1 MRTAHGTIVE
11 VFEWVSQ
18 EAIAGAHQNPGAARF
33 HSMTFAIAVH
43 SFEASPAPLLLFLF
57 ASLREAATCANYG
70 RITAY
75 TEVAPIWS
83 RGRLDDHPDRTRRR
97 SGAVGAVFSQ
107 AQGCRV
113 VESPSTTLAR
123 CDGAEADRS
132 GCLSGRVSDPGL
144 VQAYCVFSGGGAT
157 CEAAAAPSG
166 GLVSGSA
173 KNLPT
178 ICATS
183 GELMKL

>member
-1 MRTAHGTIVE
+1 MARRLRAEDEHRPEVVSVAEALIVSIARSCQNEMLARKRALRIERHSGRVTADPEITLNQHPRRSVVKVKTSG
-11 VFEWVSQ
+11 S
-18 EAIAGAHQNPGAARF
+18 
-33 HSMTFAIAVH
+33 
-43 SFEASPAPLLLFLF
+43 AS
-57 ASLREAATCANYG
+57 RRHC
-70 RITAY
+70 
-75 TEVAPIWS
+75 
-83 RGRLDDHPDRTRRR
+83 RLGDHPDRTRGRV
-97 SGAVGAVFSQ
+97 SAVGAVFSQ
-107 AQGCRV
+107 AQGCRF
-113 VESPSTTLAR
+113 VESPSTTPTR

-144 VQAYCVFSGGGAT
+144 VQAYCAFSGGGAT
-157 CEAAAAPSG
+157 CEAAAAPSD